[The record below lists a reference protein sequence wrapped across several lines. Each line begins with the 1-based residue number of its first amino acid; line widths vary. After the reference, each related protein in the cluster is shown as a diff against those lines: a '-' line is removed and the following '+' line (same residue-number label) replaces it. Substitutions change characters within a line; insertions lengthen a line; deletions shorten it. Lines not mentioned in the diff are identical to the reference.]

1 MHRPHPSAGASFDA
15 AGQLHHDRINLHSNG
30 AEHNLDSALDDPHD
44 DEDRMCFDAGG
55 PGSGSRKEAGGPSSS
70 SSSSLEVMSAIG
82 GAFPMDDDF
91 ATAHSSSSS
100 FDLGYPNFA
109 FGSSQAV
116 PSSTLEDDATS
127 SVIIDHYLPQF
138 STSSPTTLP
147 SSSSSPSS
155 YRRPVSIG
163 SSDQAQ
169 PLPGTSSTTTT
180 TTTTTAT
187 ANRANAEQR
196 WGEAALQ
203 GSSDDDHDDHEA
215 KEIIDRLY
223 VAASA
228 STCPSPAWFKRHG
241 CGSILRVATA
251 ASVSTTAAAASPGP
265 GEQAESTQLLEDG
278 SRISSRTV
286 VVVLPPP
293 RMDRSGERAS
303 TSSLEESSSSSLRNA
318 ADVVRKALESRS
330 SVLLHGDG
338 GGAAAGDESESVEG
352 EGEGREVVAATAM
365 AYLVLGAKLS
375 LRVAVEQLVSVLGAN
390 TVQRM
395 ADGFKRQLM
404 AIESQVRP
412 PSYDFFALSR
422 PATTTVPASTPTQY
436 NLTTVYIL
444 TIHCLPCLTMHA
456 NVGLAPPSRPKGSTT
471 STFGH
476 GDDQD

>member
-1 MHRPHPSAGASFDA
+1 
-15 AGQLHHDRINLHSNG
+15 
-30 AEHNLDSALDDPHD
+30 
-44 DEDRMCFDAGG
+44 
-55 PGSGSRKEAGGPSSS
+55 
-70 SSSSLEVMSAIG
+70 
-82 GAFPMDDDF
+82 MDDDF
-91 ATAHSSSSS
+91 ASAHSSSSS

-127 SVIIDHYLPQF
+127 SVIIDHHLPQF

-147 SSSSSPSS
+147 SSSSSSS

-169 PLPGTSSTTTT
+169 PLPGTSSTTT

-203 GSSDDDHDDHEA
+203 GSSDDDHDHDEA

-251 ASVSTTAAAASPGP
+251 ASVSTAAAASTGP

-286 VVVLPPP
+286 VVVLPP
-293 RMDRSGERAS
+293 GERAS
-303 TSSLEESSSSSLRNA
+303 TSSLEESSSSLRNA
-318 ADVVRKALESRS
+318 ADVVRRALESRS
-330 SVLLHGDG
+330 SVLLRDDGGD

-456 NVGLAPPSRPKGSTT
+456 NVGLAPPSRPKGNTT

-476 GDDQD
+476 GGDQD